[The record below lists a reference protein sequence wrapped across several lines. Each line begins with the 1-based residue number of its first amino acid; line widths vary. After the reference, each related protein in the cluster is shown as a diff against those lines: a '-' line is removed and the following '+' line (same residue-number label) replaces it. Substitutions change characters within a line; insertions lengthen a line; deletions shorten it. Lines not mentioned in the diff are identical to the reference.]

1 MNAKDVLKPDIVSKE
16 ITSDDKFVIL
26 ASHGVWSVMDAQQA
40 VDLVME
46 FLSVFKNSKAASEEL
61 VDEALRKNAED
72 NVSVV
77 VVWFQEDWDEKA
89 VRPNIHVRNKLR
101 KKQLLK
107 NNAPYAVPQARPRSD
122 GSNRAGGG
130 WPADPQLSRI
140 EEPAQQSASV

>member
-1 MNAKDVLKPDIVSKE
+1 MPLLLWPQSLNDKDVLKPDIVSKE

-89 VRPNIHVRNKLR
+89 VGSTSTCIHAIRTFVR
-101 KKQLLK
+101 
-107 NNAPYAVPQARPRSD
+107 
-122 GSNRAGGG
+122 
-130 WPADPQLSRI
+130 
-140 EEPAQQSASV
+140 